1 MEKINKKNRLI
12 ELISL
17 IIFCPILI
25 IYLNLQLF
33 IIPMLL
39 ISNLIIII
47 LYKKELSNKFFPKFK
62 FLYVR
67 VFLIDLMVIFLF
79 IVLFYEKIELIKIT
93 TNEFTNLFTLAI
105 FYLFFSITPQE
116 IIFRFFFFLRY
127 KDIFNFKHP
136 YFVLF
141 NSLIFAFLHVV
152 YLDFYILLLCFF
164 GSLLISYHYIKFQS
178 TFLAIIE
185 HFILAQSIM
194 IMGFYKNFNSSVI
207 KNLYNLLVIN

>member
-1 MEKINKKNRLI
+1 M
-12 ELISL
+12 
-17 IIFCPILI
+17 
-25 IYLNLQLF
+25 
-33 IIPMLL
+33 
-39 ISNLIIII
+39 
-47 LYKKELSNKFFPKFK
+47 
-62 FLYVR
+62 
-67 VFLIDLMVIFLF
+67 
-79 IVLFYEKIELIKIT
+79 
-93 TNEFTNLFTLAI
+93 NLFTLAI
-105 FYLFFSITPQE
+105 LYLIFSITPQE

-152 YLDFYILLLCFF
+152 YLDFYILFLCFL

-194 IMGFYKNFNSSVI
+194 IMGFFKNFNSSVI
-207 KNLYNLLVIN
+207 KNLYNLLLIN